1 MLTEFKDWAKA
12 VLGPAYTY
20 AMGMWVET
28 PATADASFCVIQSTG
43 GPAPDVEDRRPRYRV
58 VLLGRRGQPGDSE
71 SIYAAAQALM
81 DAALGESV
89 PCGAASVRAIT
100 EPAGPA
106 FTTENRA
113 WVQVDFEV
121 LY

>member
-1 MLTEFKDWAKA
+1 MLTEFKEWAQT
-12 VLGPAYTY
+12 VLGTSYTY

-28 PATADASFCVIQSTG
+28 TATANTSYCVIQGAG
-43 GPAPDVEDRRPRYRV
+43 GPTPDVEDRRPRFRV
-58 VLLGRRGQPGDSE
+58 VLLGRRAQPGDSQAV
-71 SIYAAAQALM
+71 YAAAQALVE
-81 DAALGESV
+81 ASLGASA

-100 EPAGPA
+100 EPVGPA

-113 WVQVDFEV
+113 WVQVDFQV

>member
-1 MLTEFKDWAKA
+1 MLTEFKNWAA
-12 VLGPAYTY
+12 ASLGPTFTY
-20 AMGMWVET
+20 ALGMWVET
-28 PATADASFCVIQSTG
+28 SATANTSYCVIQGTG
-43 GPAPDVEDRRPRYRV
+43 GPAPDVEDRRPRFRV
-58 VLLGRRGQPGDSE
+58 VLLGRRGTPGDSQTV
-71 SIYAAAQALM
+71 YAAAQALVE
-81 DAALGESV
+81 AALGESA

-100 EPAGPA
+100 EPVGPA